1 MTGEVERLAL
11 RCLLPGFEGTRAP
24 DWVLRRAEQ
33 GLGGAV
39 LFARN
44 IATPDQLCGLTT
56 QLHRARPE
64 LIVTIDEEGG
74 EVTRMEARTGSSY
87 PGNLALGVAGDLDL
101 TREVASSIGTTLAA
115 AGIDLNLAPVAD
127 VNSNPLNPIIGVR
140 SFGSDFDAVARHTAA
155 WVSGMQSAGVAA
167 CAKHFPGHGDTS
179 ADSHLALPV
188 VADDPHRGA
197 LKPFVAAIA
206 SGVRAVMSAHVVVRG
221 IDSEPATASR
231 RVMTG
236 ILRDELGFE
245 GMAVTDGL
253 EMQGFSADGDVG
265 EAAVR
270 ALRAGCDALCVGGG
284 LAGEDTVDQIV
295 RAVAA
300 AVDDGRLAQAR
311 LAQAASRV
319 DALAR
324 WRRGRPPAR
333 PGALA
338 AGLRAAR
345 AALRADGE
353 CRVHDEVAVVC
364 FESPPSIAAGEVPWG
379 VAAELERRGARVTA
393 VDVEAAVHD
402 LAVSPAASLVLVVR
416 DLHRQP
422 GQREQLD
429 RLLTRRP
436 DAIVVEMGLPA
447 CRPQRAA
454 NYIATHGSARVC
466 AEAAAELLRP

>member
-1 MTGEVERLAL
+1 MTLDVERLAL

-44 IATPDQLCGLTT
+44 IATPDQLCELTT
-56 QLHRARPE
+56 QLHRVRPE

-74 EVTRMEARTGSSY
+74 EVTRLEARTGSSY
-87 PGNLALGVAGDLDL
+87 PGNLALGVANDVDL
-101 TREVASSIGTTLAA
+101 TRDVASSIGARLAA

-127 VNSNPLNPIIGVR
+127 VNSNPRNPIIGVR

-155 WVSGMQSAGVAA
+155 WIEGMQSAGVAA
-167 CAKHFPGHGDTS
+167 SAKHFPGHGDTS
-179 ADSHLALPV
+179 TDSHVAVPV

-206 SGVRAVMSAHVVVRG
+206 SGVRAIMSAHVVVTN

-245 GMAVTDGL
+245 GVAVTDGL
-253 EMQGFSADGDVG
+253 EMRGFSADGDVG
-265 EAAVR
+265 EGAVR

-284 LAGEDTVDQIV
+284 LADEATVEQIV
-295 RAVAA
+295 RAVSA
-300 AVDDGRLAQAR
+300 AVDDGRLAHSRLTQAS
-311 LAQAASRV
+311 SRI

-324 WRRGRPPAR
+324 WRRGRPPAG
-333 PGALA
+333 PADGTAGLLA
-338 AGLRAAR
+338 AQ
-345 AALRADGE
+345 AALRADGA
-353 CRVHDEVAVVC
+353 CRVGDEVTVLRFA
-364 FESPPSIAAGEVPWG
+364 SPPSIAAGEVPWG
-379 VAAELERRGARVTA
+379 LAAELERRGARVTA
-393 VDVEAAVHD
+393 VDVDATVHD
-402 LAVSPAASLVLVVR
+402 LAVPPAASMVLAVR

-422 GQREQLD
+422 GQSEQVDSILA
-429 RLLTRRP
+429 RRP
-436 DAIVVEMGLPA
+436 DAVVVEMGLPA

-454 NYIATHGSARVC
+454 NYLATHGSARVC
-466 AEAAAELLRP
+466 AEAAAEVLRP